1 MKTDA
6 TLTSKQMEAFNTIR
20 NWLAHEQRMPTV
32 RELMVTLGYKS
43 PRSAQDI
50 LEQLIVQGI
59 IEKREKGNY
68 RLVMKQDWDAASER
82 TVDVPIVGLVA
93 AGSPVLAQEI
103 AEAVIPIS
111 SSLAKPGSK
120 YFLLRVS
127 GDSMNEADI
136 NDGDLVLVRQ
146 QSVAENGQRVVAL
159 IDGEATIKEYRRE
172 KDVVVLKPKSANK
185 KHKPIVMTIDF
196 QIQGVVVATIPKLE

>member
-1 MKTDA
+1 MKTGA
-6 TLTSKQMEAFNTIR
+6 TFTSKQMEALNTIK

-68 RLVMKQDWDAASER
+68 RLVMKQEWDAASER
-82 TVDVPIVGLVA
+82 TIDVPIVGLVA
-93 AGSPVLAQEI
+93 AGSPVLAKEI
-103 AEAVIPIS
+103 VEAVIPIS
-111 SSLAKPGSK
+111 SSLARPGSK